1 MSEGEGREERD
12 LAAELDELRAR
23 QERTEGHIR
32 VLADAVQRLA
42 EEAQPNP
49 VVRTTRKVLA
59 SRLDQA
65 LGRDTPYPPR
75 ENE

>member
-1 MSEGEGREERD
+1 MTESDERD

-23 QERTEGHIR
+23 QEWAEESIR

-42 EEAQPNP
+42 EEARPNP
-49 VVRTTRKVLA
+49 VARTTRKLLT

-65 LGRDTPYPPR
+65 LGRDPPR
-75 ENE
+75 E

>member
-1 MSEGEGREERD
+1 MSEGDEGDERD

-23 QERTEGHIR
+23 QERTEGHIQI
-32 VLADAVQRLA
+32 LADAVQRLA

-65 LGRDTPYPPR
+65 LGRDNPHPSR